1 MKIVARPDMGTILG
15 RFGCGNWLI
24 GAMEQL
30 QGCQNL
36 EYKYLRKYE
45 AVAHRYL

>member
-1 MKIVARPDMGTILG
+1 MKIVARPDMGILG

-36 EYKYLRKYE
+36 EYLRKYE